1 MLKKAF
7 NPPGRAKRR
16 KQVDLQTPGQ
26 PFANKAGL
34 ARSHQSAFQKA
45 RTHYP
50 IDAYIGLGSNLD
62 NPHQQVVSA
71 LAALAG
77 IPGTRLFAFSGLYM
91 SRPMGPAD
99 QPAYINAVAWL
110 KTGRT
115 PDGLLAALQA
125 IENRHGRIRH
135 GARWGPRSLDLDIL
149 VYGKRRR
156 PAGRNAKHIL
166 QHQYLTAAI
175 PAGADTDHRNADRAG
190 NVSRQGGGNTLN
202 QQHIR
207 AGLLKRACGAA
218 QLLGAAGI
226 GALHVIA
233 A

>member
-77 IPGTRLFAFSGLYM
+77 ITGTQLFAFSGLYM

-149 VYGKRRR
+149 VYGKMARISRSLTIPHAGIKRREFVLY
-156 PAGRNAKHIL
+156 PLHAVAKHLMIPNL
-166 QHQYLTAAI
+166 GAVHRLTARCY
-175 PAGADTDHRNADRAG
+175 PNG
-190 NVSRQGGGNTLN
+190 L
-202 QQHIR
+202 IR
-207 AGLLKRACGAA
+207 LT
-218 QLLGAAGI
+218 
-226 GALHVIA
+226 
-233 A
+233 